1 MVHCG
6 SKGLTSTQQRYSTI
20 ELECLAIVWEITKCS
35 FYLHD
40 LPKFTVLTDHC
51 PLEGCFQKDLF
62 DLESPRL
69 RHMREKVAKF
79 SFQVNWVPG
88 KTHLIAD
95 ALSRAP
101 LFSPQDQ
108 SNLEVDTAITC
119 LMATS
124 HPSMDVIYCAIDE
137 NYRALINDVLNET
150 SVSSYSR
157 SLKSDMAS
165 LSVSDGLVLLD
176 SCLIVLPL
184 SAVKP
189 VLKLLHAS
197 HSGINKTIVLARGL
211 YFWPGRINDVKQL
224 ISSCHECTK
233 LLQSQ
238 PANPM
243 ITAPPSHHFGY
254 PMQHVGLDLF
264 SFGGKSFLI
273 CVDHWSGYP
282 HLSRFVLLVL

>member
-1 MVHCG
+1 
-6 SKGLTSTQQRYSTI
+6 
-20 ELECLAIVWEITKCS
+20 
-35 FYLHD
+35 
-40 LPKFTVLTDHC
+40 
-51 PLEGCFQKDLF
+51 
-62 DLESPRL
+62 
-69 RHMREKVAKF
+69 
-79 SFQVNWVPG
+79 
-88 KTHLIAD
+88 
-95 ALSRAP
+95 
-101 LFSPQDQ
+101 
-108 SNLEVDTAITC
+108 
-119 LMATS
+119 MATS
-124 HPSMDVIYCAIDE
+124 HPPMDVIYRAINED
-137 NYRALINDVLNET
+137 YRALINDVLNET

-176 SCLIVLPL
+176 SPCIVLPL

-211 YFWPGRINDVKQL
+211 YFCPGMINYVKQL
-224 ISSCHECTK
+224 ISSCHECAK

-273 CVDHWSGYP
+273 CVDHWSKYP
-282 HLSRFVLLVL
+282 LYHALRSLSSDAINSILVTWFNTLGWPSSIRSDGAPSSAEISLSFVPNMVSRTNCHHPTTPRGTVWRKRPSNLSRTFCAKVMPQVLTLLRCSMRGRTCPGMMDRAPPSYLLAYTTFSNSSY